1 MAEPINA
8 ARQDHREAVL
18 LSWKARHVPFGT
30 ILISGLALVSVFSA
44 VLSIL
49 AEGPAHGGP

>member
-1 MAEPINA
+1 MAEPIDA

-30 ILISGLALVSVFSA
+30 ILISGLALVSVF
-44 VLSIL
+44 
-49 AEGPAHGGP
+49 